1 MIDILHS
8 AFTHRH
14 YIRSWWY
21 NATQLVTA
29 STILLHVILLDRPQ
43 ILLETGRV
51 KADLVEDVNKSLQI
65 LRSMDQMVV
74 AVRYA
79 DLLEDILEIT
89 EQSSA
94 NHPKSQLEEPEGR
107 STRNNFMS
115 KYLRTSQEAT
125 SFDSGGN
132 GTNSHERTAAPH
144 TQNSVLSRDDVLS
157 SLMNHNQ
164 LDNVEAPSDD
174 IMFGGSEGWNV
185 AGNVFSDFAFTGEN
199 NDASLWDWDH
209 H

>member
-1 MIDILHS
+1 MIHILHS

-21 NATQLVTA
+21 NVTHLVTA
-29 STILLHVILLDRPQ
+29 STILLHVILLDRSQ
-43 ILLETGRV
+43 IILETGCV
-51 KADLVEDVNKSLQI
+51 QADLVENVNKSLQI

-79 DLLEDILEIT
+79 DLLEDIPEVT

-107 STRNNFMS
+107 STRNNTGS
-115 KYLRTSQEAT
+115 KYLRTSQEA

-132 GTNSHERTAAPH
+132 ATSSYERTAAPH
-144 TQNSVLSRDDVLS
+144 TQNSVFLRDDVLS
-157 SLMNHNQ
+157 SLMNHNH
-164 LDNVEAPSDD
+164 LDNFEAPSDD
-174 IMFGGSEGWNV
+174 MMFAGSEGWNV
-185 AGNVFSDFAFTGEN
+185 TGNVFSDFTFTGEN